1 MILTEDTKNEVDYFY
16 SLKWSVDQITL
27 QDLAWKTKILPRD
40 GDNTT
45 HWENKE
51 TSTLKTEVDTL
62 IAEYKEQEKKFV
74 CPYLINRYV
83 HNDGTVIPVQIH
95 MHGQI

>member
-16 SLKWSVDQITL
+16 SFWNGLVDQITSKT
-27 QDLAWKTKILPRD
+27 WKTKILPRD

-62 IAEYKEQEKKFV
+62 IAEYKEQEKSLYV
-74 CPYLINRYV
+74 HTSINRY
-83 HNDGTVIPVQIH
+83 GYT
-95 MHGQI
+95 MMGQ